1 MAAGRPLVASR
12 VGGIVDAVDHGE
24 NGLLVAPDD
33 PGALRAAL
41 QTVVDDAGLAA
52 RLAAAGRRRYER
64 RHTLDHMAAA
74 WRHAWER
81 ARLARPVSA

>member
-1 MAAGRPLVASR
+1 
-12 VGGIVDAVDHGE
+12 
-24 NGLLVAPDD
+24 
-33 PGALRAAL
+33 
-41 QTVVDDAGLAA
+41 VVDDAALAA